1 MIEELKGQINI
12 LKLEILMEE
21 NELNNLIDE
30 YQELEKEEQ

>member
-1 MIEELKGQINI
+1 MIEDLKEQINI

>member
-1 MIEELKGQINI
+1 MIEELKEQINI

>member
-1 MIEELKGQINI
+1 MIEELKEEINI